1 MLHKNNKNNTEQ
13 VQMVSI
19 EQLVPKNHILRKI
32 DKYIDFNFIYD
43 LVEDKYSQTTGRP
56 SIDPVVLIKLVI
68 LQYFF
73 NINSMR
79 QTIREVEVNI
89 AYRWFLGLDFY
100 DKVPHFSTFGKNYE
114 RRFKN
119 TDIFNQIFENIL
131 QQAMSYGFVD
141 TKIQFVD
148 STHVK
153 AHANRYK
160 NQKVKI
166 KKKVKTYQR
175 KLEKEVNEDRNSKGK
190 DDFDYPDGEK
200 LEEKEITQST
210 TDPESG
216 LFHKGNH
223 KEVYAYSIQTSCDKN
238 GWILGYKAYPGN
250 LHDSTTF
257 PSFFKERL
265 EKYQPEKIVMDA
277 GYKIPSIAKELID
290 KGIMPVLP
298 YTKPKGR
305 RNNKES
311 FYPKEYKYDETND
324 CYICPENKI
333 LLYSTTNRDGYRI
346 YQSKKSL
353 CENCPSLSKCT
364 RSKNKVKVIT
374 RHIWKEYIDYCERY
388 RLSKAGKAA
397 YKQRKETIERQFG
410 SAKEYHSF
418 RYTNMIGKAKMSMKA
433 ALTFACVNMKKLA
446 KLLDRLD
453 NNGGDFSPINKEFT
467 LLFEKL
473 IYFRLNIE
481 KTPTNPNY

>member
-1 MLHKNNKNNTEQ
+1 MATVLKD
-13 VQMVSI
+13 
-19 EQLVPKNHILRKI
+19 HILRKI

-56 SIDPVVLIKLVI
+56 VVLIKPVI

-100 DKVPHFSTFGKNYE
+100 DKVPHFLTFGKNYE

-131 QQAMSYGFVD
+131 EKATSYGFVD

-153 AHANRYK
+153 AHANRNK

-166 KKKVKTYQR
+166 KKKVKSYQR

-190 DDFDYPDGEK
+190 DDFDYPDVGK

-223 KEVYAYSIQTSCDKN
+223 KEVYA
-238 GWILGYKAYPGN
+238 
-250 LHDSTTF
+250 
-257 PSFFKERL
+257 
-265 EKYQPEKIVMDA
+265 
-277 GYKIPSIAKELID
+277 
-290 KGIMPVLP
+290 
-298 YTKPKGR
+298 
-305 RNNKES
+305 
-311 FYPKEYKYDETND
+311 
-324 CYICPENKI
+324 
-333 LLYSTTNRDGYRI
+333 
-346 YQSKKSL
+346 
-353 CENCPSLSKCT
+353 
-364 RSKNKVKVIT
+364 
-374 RHIWKEYIDYCERY
+374 
-388 RLSKAGKAA
+388 
-397 YKQRKETIERQFG
+397 
-410 SAKEYHSF
+410 
-418 RYTNMIGKAKMSMKA
+418 
-433 ALTFACVNMKKLA
+433 
-446 KLLDRLD
+446 
-453 NNGGDFSPINKEFT
+453 
-467 LLFEKL
+467 
-473 IYFRLNIE
+473 
-481 KTPTNPNY
+481 

>member
-1 MLHKNNKNNTEQ
+1 MGINILKMEEVMLHKNEKNNTEQ
-13 VQMVSI
+13 VQMVSV
-19 EQLVPKNHILRKI
+19 EQLVPKDHILRKI

-43 LVEDKYSQTTGRP
+43 LVEEKYSQTTGRP

-79 QTIREVEVNI
+79 QTIREAEVNI

-114 RRFKN
+114 RGFKN

-131 QQAMSYGFVD
+131 DQAMSYGFVD

-153 AHANRYK
+153 AHANIHK

-166 KKKVKTYQR
+166 KKKVKYYQR
-175 KLEKEVNEDRNSKGK
+175 KLEKEVNEDRNINGK
-190 DDFDYPDGEK
+190 DDFDYPKGEI
-200 LEEKEITQST
+200 LEEKEISQSI

-257 PSFFKERL
+257 PSFFKEKI
-265 EKYQPEKIVMDA
+265 EKYEPEKIVMDA
-277 GYKIPSIAKELID
+277 GYKIPAIAK
-290 KGIMPVLP
+290 
-298 YTKPKGR
+298 
-305 RNNKES
+305 
-311 FYPKEYKYDETND
+311 
-324 CYICPENKI
+324 
-333 LLYSTTNRDGYRI
+333 
-346 YQSKKSL
+346 
-353 CENCPSLSKCT
+353 
-364 RSKNKVKVIT
+364 
-374 RHIWKEYIDYCERY
+374 
-388 RLSKAGKAA
+388 
-397 YKQRKETIERQFG
+397 
-410 SAKEYHSF
+410 
-418 RYTNMIGKAKMSMKA
+418 
-433 ALTFACVNMKKLA
+433 
-446 KLLDRLD
+446 
-453 NNGGDFSPINKEFT
+453 
-467 LLFEKL
+467 
-473 IYFRLNIE
+473 
-481 KTPTNPNY
+481 

>member
-1 MLHKNNKNNTEQ
+1 MLYKNEKNNTEQ
-13 VQMVSI
+13 VQMVSV
-19 EQLVPKNHILRKI
+19 EQLVPKDHILRKI

-131 QQAMSYGFVD
+131 DQAMSYGFVD

-153 AHANRYK
+153 AHANRHK

-166 KKKVKTYQR
+166 KKKVKSYKR
-175 KLEKEVNEDRNSKGK
+175 KLEKEVNEDRNINGK
-190 DDFDYPDGEK
+190 DDFDYPKGEI
-200 LEEKEITQST
+200 LEEKEISQSI

-257 PSFFKERL
+257 PSFFKE
-265 EKYQPEKIVMDA
+265 KI
-277 GYKIPSIAKELID
+277 E

-305 RNNKES
+305 RNDKES
-311 FYPKEYKYDETND
+311 FYPRQYKYDETND

-333 LLYSTTNRDGYRI
+333 LLYSTTNKEGYRI

-364 RSKNKVKVIT
+364 KSKSKVKVII
-374 RHIWKEYIDYCERY
+374 RHIWQEYIDYSEWY
-388 RLSKAGKAA
+388 RLTEEGKAL
-397 YKQRKETIERQFG
+397 YKLRKETIERQFG

-433 ALTFACVNMKKLA
+433 ALTFACLNMKKLA
-446 KLLDRLD
+446 KLLDRLEGD
-453 NNGGDFSPINKEFT
+453 GGGFLPFT
-467 LLFEKL
+467 ERFALLFEKL
-473 IYFRLNIE
+473 IYLRINIE
-481 KTPTNPNY
+481 KAPINPIY